1 MRKKHVLFDNRIH
14 GYDGVFCR
22 QEETLA
28 YKPHFKKLRLQNGEP
43 MKLEM
48 EVAHDPAPTQIRQ
61 EIGELVDDA
70 TCSNAF
76 GWICVRRVDEK
87 DRRRIVLDYE
97 TA

>member
-1 MRKKHVLFDNRIH
+1 
-14 GYDGVFCR
+14 
-22 QEETLA
+22 
-28 YKPHFKKLRLQNGEP
+28 

-48 EVAHDPAPTQIRQ
+48 EVAHDPTPAQIRQ
-61 EIGELVDDA
+61 EIGELVDDV

-87 DRRRIVLDYE
+87 GRRRIVLDYE